1 MFLFESIMYYHRYF
15 ECAPVE
21 EFFHFQFASP
31 VLFHFIQIF
40 RLKDVKQCL
49 KGLYTY
55 FQVVLLLQS
64 GMSDSQPC
72 HISIENLFSRIRK
85 ILQYT
90 TLDCYSDLNTG
101 FKSSFGFVCSQ
112 RTQKLSSLCITEFA
126 VFFQLAYFLQ
136 FVFSSTTDI
145 SLIFYRKIKVF
156 RKLQCTMYNLCG

>member
-1 MFLFESIMYYHRYF
+1 MYYHRYF

-31 VLFHFIQIF
+31 VLFHFTQIF

-101 FKSSFGFVCSQ
+101 LNFMFRFKSSFGFVCLQ

-126 VFFQLAYFLQ
+126 VFFQWPYFLQ
-136 FVFSSTTDI
+136 FYYFHRQRTYS
-145 SLIFYRKIKVF
+145 
-156 RKLQCTMYNLCG
+156 